1 MQGEINMLFVDYTF
15 SLIGENIL
23 MDDEL
28 TPEHIK
34 VKDGDKF
41 EVVIKNNQILFRKI
55 TQEVSANGSD

>member
-1 MQGEINMLFVDYTF
+1 VLFVDYTF
-15 SLIGENIL
+15 SLVGNNIL

-41 EVVIKNNQILFRKI
+41 EVVINNNRILFRKMA
-55 TQEVSANGSD
+55 QEVSTNGCD

>member
-1 MQGEINMLFVDYTF
+1 MLFVDYTF
-15 SLIGENIL
+15 SLVGNNIL

>member
-1 MQGEINMLFVDYTF
+1 MLFVDYTF

-34 VKDGDKF
+34 VKEGDKF
-41 EVVIKNNQILFRKI
+41 EVVLKNNNQILFRKI

>member
-1 MQGEINMLFVDYTF
+1 MLFVDYTF

>member
-1 MQGEINMLFVDYTF
+1 
-15 SLIGENIL
+15 